1 MTQAKIPMRMTVQR
15 KLDVYRKTRDANA
28 PVGETH
34 SVREYGLHLDDLRHI
49 LNLRL
54 MALRGKVVR

>member
-1 MTQAKIPMRMTVQR
+1 MRMTVQR

-34 SVREYGLHLDDLRHI
+34 SVREYGLHLDDLRQI